1 MSQKVKEPPVKA
13 KKGGRDRD
21 FVAVVSKEDLMKID
35 NSARKE
41 TPGDFGEPPAIG
53 AQNHGF

>member
-1 MSQKVKEPPVKA
+1 MKEPPVKA